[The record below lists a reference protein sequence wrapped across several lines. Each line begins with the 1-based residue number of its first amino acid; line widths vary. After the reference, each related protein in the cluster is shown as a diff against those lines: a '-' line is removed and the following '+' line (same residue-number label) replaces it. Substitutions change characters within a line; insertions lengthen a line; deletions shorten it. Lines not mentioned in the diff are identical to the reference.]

1 MRIRDPFIETR
12 RCASTVRR
20 PDAILEGMEPDLAHR
35 LASVDGVVG
44 VVLGGSRAR
53 GTHRPDSDVD
63 LGVYYQGRLD
73 VAALQTLADEV
84 ADEPAAVTEPGGWG
98 PWVDGGG
105 WLAIGGQRV
114 DWIYRDLDRVR
125 HVWTDCQA
133 GRYQVSFQVGH
144 PLGFYSHAYAGE
156 LALSRVLADPLGQL
170 TELREQTL
178 AYPPALGDALV
189 AGVWEAEFAVS
200 LARYGVAG
208 RDPTYTAGCLFRAVG
223 VVCQALH
230 GQARRWLINEKGM
243 VASAAALPLAP
254 DGFAE
259 RAHAL
264 LSSPVDSIARAEE
277 LIAAV
282 KAAVE
287 STVDS

>member
-1 MRIRDPFIETR
+1 MD
-12 RCASTVRR
+12 
-20 PDAILEGMEPDLAHR
+20 DLARR
-35 LASVDGVVG
+35 LASVGGVAA

-63 LGVYYQGRLD
+63 LGLYYQGGLD
-73 VAALQTLADEV
+73 VAALQALADDV
-84 ADEPAAVTEPGGWG
+84 ADEPSMVTEPGGWG

-105 WLAIGGQRV
+105 WLTIGGQRV

-125 HVWTDCQA
+125 HVWAECLA

-156 LALSRVLADPLGQL
+156 LALCRVLADPRGVVA
-170 TELREQTL
+170 ELRERTL
-178 AYPPALGDALV
+178 AYPRALGDALV
-189 AGVWEAEFAVS
+189 KGLWEADFAVS

-208 RDPTYTAGCLFRAVG
+208 GDPTYTAGCLFRAVG
-223 VVCQALH
+223 VACQALH
-230 GQARRWLINEKGM
+230 GRARRWLINEKGM
-243 VASAAALPLAP
+243 VASTAALPLAP
-254 DGFAE
+254 AGFAE

-264 LSSPVDSIARAEE
+264 LSSPGGCVERAEE
-277 LIAAV
+277 LIVDV
-282 KAAVE
+282 KRAIE